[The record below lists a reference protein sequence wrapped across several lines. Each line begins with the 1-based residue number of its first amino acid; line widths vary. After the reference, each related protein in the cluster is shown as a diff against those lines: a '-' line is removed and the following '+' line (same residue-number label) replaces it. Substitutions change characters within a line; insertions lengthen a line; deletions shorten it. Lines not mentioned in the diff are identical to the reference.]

1 MKSYLI
7 FLGSVCLSLS
17 LGANVNDGTKRK
29 LQIGIKKR
37 VDKCKVK
44 SKKGDT
50 LYVHYVGTLEDGT
63 EIDSSYIYGEPL
75 PVTLGYRQV
84 IKGWEQG
91 LMGMC
96 EGEKRKLVI
105 PPDLAYGTPGAL
117 PKVPPNATVI
127 FIIELIK
134 LVPKEELEE
143 VDDVVIRDEL

>member
-1 MKSYLI
+1 MKNLLL
-7 FLGSVCLSLS
+7 LGSICLSLS
-17 LGANVNDGTKRK
+17 LVAANETQKRK

-37 VDKCKVK
+37 VEKCNVR

-63 EIDSSYIYGEPL
+63 EIDSSSIHGEPL

-105 PPDLAYGTPGAL
+105 PSDLAYGSPGAL
-117 PKVPPNATVI
+117 PKVPPDATVI
-127 FIIELIK
+127 FMVELVK
-134 LVPKEELEE
+134 LVPKEELAE
-143 VDDVVIRDEL
+143 VDDVVIREEL